1 MKKII
6 SFLLTNCIWIA
17 SIAQAVGIGTSSPHP
32 SAQLDVTSTNKGLLV
47 PRLTLAQ
54 RGAISSPVA
63 GLLIYQTD
71 GTPGYYTYNGSFW
84 TMANTQWGTFI
95 APDIFYAAGN
105 VSIGSSTSVAK
116 LNVIGDQMIFGSLP
130 LLFFRPQTG
139 ATTSQIR
146 FQLTDG
152 SNEFGITH
160 FGNRLTLG
168 RMVGLTVA
176 NDLILA
182 NDGNIGIGTTAPNA
196 KLHVSSNV
204 MIGTGNPT
212 AGYALSV
219 NGKIISEEVRVEA
232 DVSWPDYVFENKYP
246 LIALTELESYINNNK
261 HLPNIPSAQEVK
273 KEGIALGDMNRRLL
287 EKIEEL
293 TLYIIQQEKRLN
305 TLQQQVDSIQPKTKK

>member
-1 MKKII
+1 MKKIT
-6 SFLLTNCIWIA
+6 SLFLANCIWIVCL
-17 SIAQAVGIGTSSPHP
+17 AQAVGIGTNAPHP
-32 SAQLDVTSTNKGLLV
+32 SAQLDVTSTNKGLLI

-54 RGAISSPVA
+54 RGAIASPVL

-71 GTPGYYTYNGSFW
+71 GVPGYYSYNGSFW
-84 TMANTQWGTFI
+84 SITNTQWSSVFP
-95 APDIFYAAGN
+95 PDIFFGAGN
-105 VSIGSSTSVAK
+105 VSIGSTISVAN
-116 LNVIGDQMIFGSLP
+116 LNVTGDQLIYGSQP
-130 LLFFRPQTG
+130 VLFFRPQTG

-168 RMVGLTVA
+168 RMVGNTIA
-176 NDLILA
+176 NDLIVA
-182 NDGNIGIGTTAPNA
+182 SDGNIGIGTTAPNA
-196 KLHVSSNV
+196 KLHINTNM
-204 MIGTGNPT
+204 MIGPGTPT

-232 DVSWPDYVFENKYP
+232 NVWPDYVFENKYP
-246 LIALTELESYINNNK
+246 IISLTELENYINKNK
-261 HLPNIPSAQEVK
+261 HLPNIPSANEVK

-293 TLYIIQQEKRLN
+293 TLYIIHQDKKINLLEEKMQD
-305 TLQQQVDSIQPKTKK
+305 LQAIHQ

>member
-6 SFLLTNCIWIA
+6 SLLLANCICIA
-17 SIAQAVGIGTSSPHP
+17 CLAQAVGIGTSSPHP

-54 RGAISSPVA
+54 RGAIGSPA
-63 GLLIYQTD
+63 PGLLIYQTD
-71 GTPGYYTYNGSFW
+71 GTPGYYSYNGLFW
-84 TMANTQWGTFI
+84 SITNTQWNNVDY
-95 APDIFYAAGN
+95 PNIFFAAGN
-105 VSIGSSTSVAK
+105 VSIGNNTSIAK
-116 LNVIGDQMIFGSLP
+116 LNVFGDQMINGPLP

-152 SNEFGITH
+152 SNEFGLTH
-160 FGNRLTLG
+160 FSNRLTLG
-168 RMVGLTVA
+168 RMVGNSIV
-176 NDLILA
+176 NDLIVA
-182 NDGNIGIGTTAPNA
+182 SDGNIGIGTTAPNA
-196 KLHVSSNV
+196 KLHINTNM
-204 MIGTGNPT
+204 MIGPGNPT

-273 KEGIALGDMNRRLL
+273 KEGIALGDMNKRLL

-305 TLQQQVDSIQPKTKK
+305 MLQQRMEAIQSGTKN

>member
-6 SFLLTNCIWIA
+6 SLLMTNCICVVCL
-17 SIAQAVGIGTSSPHP
+17 AQAVGIGTSSPHP
-32 SAQLDVTSTNKGLLV
+32 SAQLDVTSTTKGLLV
-47 PRLTLAQ
+47 PRMTQAQ
-54 RGAISSPVA
+54 RTAIAGPLA

-71 GTPGYYTYNGSFW
+71 NTPGFYYYNGAAW
-84 TMANTQWGTFI
+84 NIVGTDKWGTFV

-105 VSIGSSTSVAK
+105 VSIGSFTSIAK
-116 LNVIGDQMIFGSLP
+116 LNVIGDQMIHGAQP
-130 LLFFRPQTG
+130 LLFFRPQSG

-160 FGNRLTLG
+160 FSNRLTLG

-176 NDLILA
+176 NDLIVA
-182 NDGNIGIGTTAPNA
+182 SDGNIGIGTTAPNA

-204 MIGTGNPT
+204 MIGTGTPT

-219 NGKIISEEVRVEA
+219 NGKVISEEVRVEA
-232 DVSWPDYVFENKYP
+232 DVWPDYVFENDYALIP
-246 LIALTELESYINNNK
+246 LTQLEHFINTNK
-261 HLPNIPSAQEVK
+261 HLPNIPAANQVQ
-273 KEGIALGDMNRRLL
+273 KEGIALGDMNKRLL

-293 TLYIIQQEKRLN
+293 TLYIIQQEKKLN
-305 TLQQQVDSIQPKTKK
+305 AIQQQVDSLQSKPQK